1 MSTQSQIT
9 ANQANAQQSTGPR
22 TAEGKS
28 IASQNSTK
36 HGLTGK
42 FVLIAAEDPDEFL
55 AYMQEYFSQHN
66 PATMDEQ
73 FLVRQMAE
81 AMWRLRRVQRLEL
94 PLFDT
99 APLANP
105 FTDADHSKELLNLTR
120 YQKSLESSYF
130 RASRELRTIRK
141 EQADTVKK
149 EEKQEVAAV
158 QAEAPVQTEAEAEKK
173 QKIAEFNA
181 ALDEIM
187 FAPLPVW
194 ENPNE
199 IGPNGRQTKRSQSEP
214 HQAAGKAA
222 GQK

>member
-9 ANQANAQQSTGPR
+9 ANQANAQHSTGPR
-22 TAEGKS
+22 SEQGKS
-28 IASQNSTK
+28 VASQNSTK

-141 EQADTVKK
+141 EQADAVKK
-149 EEKQEVAAV
+149 EEKQEVA
-158 QAEAPVQTEAEAEKK
+158 PVETEAEAEKK

-199 IGPNGRQTKRSQSEP
+199 IGPDGRPTKRSQSE
-214 HQAAGKAA
+214 
-222 GQK
+222 GQKS